1 MDNKKKAEEA
11 ANAWCK
17 ESQKRYGYINPAS
30 AYLEGISEFQSA
42 LIGELEKEKEEYIY
56 QRDGWQENSKNWEA
70 YDLVV
75 RTCEKHIELVKTTTP
90 KTK

>member
-1 MDNKKKAEEA
+1 MDNKKKAKEA
-11 ANAWCK
+11 WRFHAGEITSTSGSIC
-17 ESQKRYGYINPAS
+17 
-30 AYLEGISEFQSA
+30 LEFLEDFQSA
-42 LIGELEKEKEEYIY
+42 LIGELEKEKQEYIY

-75 RTCEKHIELVKTTTP
+75 RTCEKHIELVKTTLP